1 MDYCGAKKKGDNLML
16 NGRCSLKC
24 RLLLLVVTL
33 AFVAHGLAVLP
44 AMAADSVKLRF
55 TTYNPP
61 RGMEG
66 QMANWLTDEISK
78 RSGGQISFEMY
89 FGGSLLKARE
99 TLKGIQAGTADMGF
113 IFVPY
118 FPRELPAWTVAEPF
132 LKGPVAPEK
141 RAEFFWA
148 LYSEAPELKNA
159 LAKWNQKLVAIHVFG
174 KHSVG
179 GNKPLNNLSDLKGL
193 KVRCAGGYDA
203 LHMSAL
209 GSNIVFLK
217 GAEVYSAMQ
226 KGAIDAN
233 YTPVTSYFKYKLYE
247 IGKNHHLLVIP
258 QFIGSVGLIT
268 INQSSFNK
276 LSPNQQKVVLEAG
289 KKYSVI
295 ESAKIGTLEKEYSAK
310 MVKAG
315 VKLVNIT
322 KDQVLKWAQDS
333 EEESKAK
340 WIEKTQGKAGGKAFL
355 EKAERLLEKF
365 QD

>member
-1 MDYCGAKKKGDNLML
+1 ML
-16 NGRCSLKC
+16 NSSDRYSIKDGFFVLIVAIT
-24 RLLLLVVTL
+24 LLS
-33 AFVAHGLAVLP
+33 A
-44 AMAADSVKLRF
+44 AMLTSTALAADAVKLRV

-66 QMANWLTDEISK
+66 QMTQWLVEEIGK
-78 RSGGQISFEMY
+78 RSDGQIKFETY

-132 LKGPVAPEK
+132 LQGPVAPEK
-141 RAEFFWA
+141 RAEFFWE
-148 LYSEAPELKNA
+148 LYDQAPELKKA
-159 LAKWNQKLVAIHVFG
+159 LQKWNQILVAVHVFG

-179 GNKPLNNLSDLKGL
+179 GPRKLNSLADLKGL

-203 LHMSAL
+203 AHMSAL
-209 GSNIVFLK
+209 GANIVFMK

-233 YTPVTSYFKYKLYE
+233 YTPVTSYYKYKLYE

-258 QFIGSVGLIT
+258 QFIGSVALIT
-268 INQSSFNK
+268 MNLDSFNK
-276 LSPNQQKVVLEAG
+276 LSAEQQAIVLKVG
-289 KKYSVI
+289 KEYSKV
-295 ESAKIGTLEKEYSAK
+295 ESKKIRALEKEYSAK
-310 MVKAG
+310 MVQAG
-315 VKLVNIT
+315 LKLVNIP
-322 KDQVLKWAQDS
+322 KEQVLKWAQDS
-333 EEESKAK
+333 EEASKAK
-340 WIEKTQGKAGGKAFL
+340 WIEKTQGKGGGKAL
-355 EKAERLLEKF
+355 IEKVGQLLKKY

>member
-1 MDYCGAKKKGDNLML
+1 
-16 NGRCSLKC
+16 
-24 RLLLLVVTL
+24 
-33 AFVAHGLAVLP
+33 
-44 AMAADSVKLRF
+44 
-55 TTYNPP
+55 
-61 RGMEG
+61 MEG
-66 QMANWLTDEISK
+66 QMSNWLAEEISK
-78 RSGGQISFEMY
+78 RSGGQITFEMY

-141 RAEFFWA
+141 RADFFWA
-148 LYSEAPELKNA
+148 LYSEAPELKKA
-159 LAKWNQKLVAIHVFG
+159 LAQWNQKLVAIHVFG

-179 GNKPLNNLSDLKGL
+179 SPKPLNNLSDLKGL

-209 GSNIVFLK
+209 GANIVFLK

-247 IGKNHHLLVIP
+247 IGKNHHLMVIP

-268 INQSSFNK
+268 INQDSFNK
-276 LSPNQQKVVLEAG
+276 LSPDQQKIVLETG
-289 KKYSVI
+289 KEYSKI
-295 ESAKIGTLEKEYSAK
+295 ESAKIGALEKEYSAS
-310 MVKAG
+310 MAKAG
-315 VKLVNIT
+315 AKLVNIP
-322 KDQVLKWAQDS
+322 KDQVLKWAQDC
-333 EEESKAK
+333 EEDSKAK
-340 WIEKTQGKAGGKAFL
+340 WIEKTQGKSGGKAFL
-355 EKAERLLEKF
+355 EKTQSLLEKF